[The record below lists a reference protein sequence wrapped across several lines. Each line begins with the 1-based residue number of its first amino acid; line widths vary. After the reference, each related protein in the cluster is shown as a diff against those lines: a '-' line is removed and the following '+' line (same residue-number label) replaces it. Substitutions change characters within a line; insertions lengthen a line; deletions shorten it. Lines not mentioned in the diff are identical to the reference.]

1 MKTFVFLITGL
12 VLSVLSVQAQD
23 FVYRPVSPA
32 FGGDTFNYQWLLNSA
47 TAQNGFDDPEASSS
61 REERDPLADF
71 QQDLNRRLLSDLSR
85 TLVSDQFGEEGL
97 EEGVFEVGLFQI
109 EVFQGAD
116 GVSITILDTST
127 GDQTTVTVPEF

>member
-1 MKTFVFLITGL
+1 MKRLLFTLACFPLWIVG
-12 VLSVLSVQAQD
+12 SHAQD
-23 FVYRPVSPA
+23 FVYRPTNPA

-47 TAQNGFDDPEASSS
+47 TAQNSLEDPDAASG
-61 REERDPLADF
+61 RQERDPLEDF

-85 TLVSDQFGEEGL
+85 SLVGDQFGEEGL
-97 EEGVFEVGLFQI
+97 EEGIFEVGIFQI
-109 EVFQGAD
+109 EVFEGAD

>member
-1 MKTFVFLITGL
+1 MKTFAFTIIGL
-12 VLSVLSVQAQD
+12 VLSVLSSQAQD

-32 FGGDTFNYQWLLNSA
+32 FGGDTFNYQWLLSSA
-47 TAQNGFDDPEASSS
+47 TAQNSTEDPDAELGRA
-61 REERDPLADF
+61 ERDPLADF

-85 TLVSDQFGEEGL
+85 SLVGSQFGEEGL
-97 EEGVFEVGLFQI
+97 EEGIFEVGLFQI
-109 EVFQGAD
+109 EVFQGTE

>member
-1 MKTFVFLITGL
+1 MKTFVFFITGL
-12 VLSVLSVQAQD
+12 VLTVLSAQAQD
-23 FVYRPVSPA
+23 FVYRPTNPA

-47 TAQNGFDDPEASSS
+47 TAQNSLEDPDAAPG
-61 REERDPLADF
+61 RQERDPLEDF

-85 TLVSDQFGEEGL
+85 SLVGDQFGEEGL
-97 EEGVFEVGLFQI
+97 EEGVFEVGIFQI
-109 EVFQGAD
+109 EVFEGAD

>member
-1 MKTFVFLITGL
+1 MKRLLFTLACLMLLAAG
-12 VLSVLSVQAQD
+12 SQAQD

-47 TAQNGFDDPEASSS
+47 TAQNSIEDPDAELGRA
-61 REERDPLADF
+61 ERDPLTDF

-85 TLVSDQFGEEGL
+85 SLVSSQFGEEGL

-109 EVFQGAD
+109 EVFQGAE

>member
-1 MKTFVFLITGL
+1 MKRLLFTLACFPLWIVG
-12 VLSVLSVQAQD
+12 SQAQD
-23 FVYRPVSPA
+23 FVYQPTNPA

-47 TAQNGFDDPEASSS
+47 TAQNSLEDPDAELGRS
-61 REERDPLADF
+61 ERDPLADF

-85 TLVSDQFGEEGL
+85 SLVGSQFGEEGL

>member
-1 MKTFVFLITGL
+1 MKTITLIITGL
-12 VLSVLSVQAQD
+12 VLSILSTQAQD

-32 FGGDTFNYQWLLNSA
+32 FGGDTFDYQWLLNSA
-47 TAQNGFDDPEASSS
+47 TAQNGFEDPNASSS
-61 REERDPLADF
+61 RQERDPLAEF

-85 TLVSDQFGEEGL
+85 SLVSDQFSEGEL
-97 EEGVFEVGLFQI
+97 EEGVLEVGFFQI